1 MAKFVFKL
9 AGVLRHRKMLEQQK
23 LRNYAQVSA
32 RLRGLED
39 ELKSLNEQMTATN
52 DDIRQNHLTGPL
64 DISFITAHRRFL
76 LGMQSKGLQIVQ
88 EMAKVGREVETAR
101 LALVEATK
109 EVKVLEKLREK
120 QEQRWR
126 EEVSRKELAEMD
138 EVGMQLANDSLRESA
153 R

>member
-23 LRNYAQVSA
+23 LRDHAQVSA

-39 ELKSLNEQMTATN
+39 QLKSLNEQMTATN
-52 DDIRQNHLTGPL
+52 DDIRRNHLTGPL

-88 EMAKVGREVETAR
+88 EMAKVQREVEAAR
-101 LALVEATK
+101 LALVEATR

-120 QEQRWR
+120 QEQRFR
-126 EEVSRKELAEMD
+126 EEVSRKELAALD
-138 EVGMQLANDSLRESA
+138 EVGMQLANQSLRESA